1 MTGRPKIS
9 IVETALLISPAAV
22 NAGGL
27 YLMSAGRIAGIE
39 PDASVKFLLFLPW
52 QALGITIVKCGVDS
66 WILSRAVD
74 WPGRSLELRSLV
86 LKRYV
91 PLALAVG
98 FLLCSRLAVEVCV
111 VAAVTALM
119 DALAAVLTNEMAAQ
133 ARVKAAGA
141 ASMLKFPLFFG
152 LTFVVALFGHVGSQ
166 LLLVLFFVTSALR
179 LCLLLW
185 LRPAGR
191 TASEWPKTGSL
202 ALQQVLNYGLFKNDQ
217 LATGIINRAGTGTDA
232 LFVYL
237 ARFPE
242 LISVVV
248 TATGP
253 LIYPQLYAQRD
264 APGFVGMPAQW
275 RTVVAVAL
283 VVAMA
288 LVYAATG
295 TQVAAHGAWPLL
307 PAVTLSG
314 LLVVPVNYRTYAL
327 LREQHERQLVA
338 GLLKGNLLGVLA
350 IGALA
355 VVYDGVPPLVLWVIP
370 AQQILFLWA
379 TRGVR

>member
-1 MTGRPKIS
+1 MTDRPRIS
-9 IVETALLISPAAV
+9 IFETALLISPAAV

-27 YLMSAGRIAGIE
+27 YLMSSGRIAGIE
-39 PDASVKFLLFLPW
+39 AEASVKFLLFLPW
-52 QALGITIVKCGVDS
+52 QALGMTIVKCGVDS

-74 WPGRSLELRSLV
+74 WPGRSLDLRSLV

-98 FLLCSRLAVEVCV
+98 LLLGSRLAVEVCA

-152 LTFVVALFGHVGSQ
+152 LTFVLAQLSQVGLQ
-166 LLLVLFFVTSALR
+166 LLMVLFSVTSALR
-179 LCLLLW
+179 LGVLLW

-191 TASEWPKTGSL
+191 TAGERPKTGSL
-202 ALQQVLNYGLFKNDQ
+202 AVQQVLNYGLFKNDQ
-217 LATGIINRAGTGTDA
+217 LATGIINRATAGSDA

-242 LISVVV
+242 LISVLV

-253 LIYPQLYAQRD
+253 LIYPQLYAQRA
-264 APGFVGMPAQW
+264 APGFAGMPAEW
-275 RTVVAVAL
+275 RTVATVAL

-288 LVYAATG
+288 LLYAATG
-295 TQVAAHGAWPLL
+295 AHVVSQGVWPLV

-314 LLVVPVNYRTYAL
+314 LLVVPVNYRTYSL
-327 LREQHERQLVA
+327 LREQRERELVA
-338 GLLKGNLLGVLA
+338 GLLKGNLVGVLA
-350 IGALA
+350 IGALVVASGA
-355 VVYDGVPPLVLWVIP
+355 VAPVVLWVIP

-379 TRGVR
+379 TR